1 MQTSAAVP
9 PFRCTT
15 PVGAKFT
22 NTGLIGDDVI
32 RFRLLRVIVCA
43 RKEWVLQGLLIANEI
58 IENNYLYSLF
68 IHAPE
73 PAASTT
79 PILFKNPF
87 DAQIQ

>member
-43 RKEWVLQGLLIANEI
+43 TQGVDRVTRIAN
-58 IENNYLYSLF
+58 Y
-68 IHAPE
+68 
-73 PAASTT
+73 
-79 PILFKNPF
+79 
-87 DAQIQ
+87 